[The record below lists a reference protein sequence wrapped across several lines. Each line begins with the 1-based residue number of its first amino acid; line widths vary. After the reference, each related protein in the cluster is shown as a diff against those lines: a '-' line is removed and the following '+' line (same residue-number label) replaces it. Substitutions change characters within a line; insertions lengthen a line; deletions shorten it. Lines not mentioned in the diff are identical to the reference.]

1 MAKTLELIF
10 TTAAGKDVTLT
21 VDEPRANV
29 TDAEL
34 LTGMQAIITQNVF
47 EVEGSSFTSIK
58 GARVIERNVL
68 EYEV

>member
-10 TTAAGKDVTLT
+10 TTTAGKDATLT
-21 VDEPRANV
+21 VDEPRADV

-34 LTGMQAIITQNVF
+34 LTGMQAIITQNIF

-58 GARVIERNVL
+58 GARVVERNIV

>member
-10 TTAAGKDVTLT
+10 TTTAGKDVTLT
-21 VDEPRANV
+21 VDEPRDTV

-34 LTGMQAIITQNVF
+34 LAGMQSIIAQDVF
-47 EVEGSSFTSIK
+47 EVEGSSLGTVK
-58 GARVIERNVL
+58 GARIIERNIV